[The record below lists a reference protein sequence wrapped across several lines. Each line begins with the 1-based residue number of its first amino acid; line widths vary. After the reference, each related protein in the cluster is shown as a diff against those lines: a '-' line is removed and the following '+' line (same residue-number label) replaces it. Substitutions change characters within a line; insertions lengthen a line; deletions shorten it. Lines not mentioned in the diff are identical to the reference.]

1 MQSEWLFLKATSIMF
16 SLQRLLFL
24 AALPAILLLGLRK
37 TEDHFTSSGF
47 ITQFQSTISP
57 RIPQS
62 TREFIIGRPRVTLR
76 QGTVVGVTVYDTLKS
91 PVDAFRGIP
100 YAIPPVGQ
108 RRFRVASPV
117 EESDS
122 VFNTDQFGA
131 RWVDLRCLLGSI
143 RY

>member
-1 MQSEWLFLKATSIMF
+1 MF
-16 SLQRLLFL
+16 SLQGLLFL

-37 TEDHFTSSGF
+37 TEDHFTLSSGF
-47 ITQFQSTISP
+47 IAQFQSTISP

-100 YAIPPVGQ
+100 YAVPPVGE

-131 RWVDLRCLLGSI
+131 R
-143 RY
+143 

>member
-16 SLQRLLFL
+16 SLQGLLFL

-37 TEDHFTSSGF
+37 TEDHFTSSSGF
-47 ITQFQSTISP
+47 IAQFQSTISP

-131 RWVDLRCLLGSI
+131 R
-143 RY
+143 